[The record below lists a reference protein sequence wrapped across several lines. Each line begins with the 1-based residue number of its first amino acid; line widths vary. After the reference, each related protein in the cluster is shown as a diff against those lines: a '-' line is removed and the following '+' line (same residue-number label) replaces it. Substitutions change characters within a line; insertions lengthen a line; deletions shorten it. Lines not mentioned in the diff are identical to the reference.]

1 MVRIPAGPVRL
12 GMRVTPP
19 VPGFQPPVA
28 PGPPPG
34 GLHPTPG
41 GAPLDG
47 PGPGSALLPVGPGA
61 LPDHGAAP
69 GAGTHGGKPVPD
81 PLHPAR
87 DVTVSTFWLD
97 LTEVTRDQYALFLV
111 DTAYRPPYVDED
123 WAREGWNWDGPT
135 PPPGTGDHPVVLV
148 HWYDARAYC
157 AWAGKRL
164 PTEAEWQRA
173 ALGPASEERLFPWGN
188 AYDGARLNHGT
199 LLPPN
204 YDDSDGWERTSPV
217 GSFPAGASPEGVQDL
232 FGNAWEWVE
241 DVRVRGWEQ
250 VRTRDGG
257 PADATGALHDP
268 VAVGP
273 ALYAASRGGAFFFDL
288 RPNPSGERSA
298 FLAELRRKSTGFR
311 CARDP

>member
-1 MVRIPAGPVRL
+1 MVRIPGGVVRL
-12 GMRVTPP
+12 GMRATPP
-19 VPGFQPPVA
+19 VPGFEPPVP
-28 PGPPPG
+28 PGPPAGGAGPG
-34 GLHPTPG
+34 GGPLHEGMRP
-41 GAPLDG
+41 D
-47 PGPGSALLPVGPGA
+47 GPGA
-61 LPDHGAAP
+61 LPDHGIAP
-69 GAGTHGGKPVPD
+69 GGAPTGGKPVPD
-81 PLHPAR
+81 PLNPPR

-97 LTEVTRDQYALFLV
+97 LTEVTRDQYAVFLR

-123 WAREGWNWDGPT
+123 WARDGWNWEGAT
-135 PPPGTGDHPVVLV
+135 PPRGTGDHPVVLI

-157 AWAGKRL
+157 AWADKRL
-164 PTEAEWQRA
+164 PTEAEWQLA
-173 ALGPASEERLFPWGN
+173 ALGPAQAERLFPWGDT
-188 AYDGARLNHGT
+188 YDGARLNHGT

-204 YDDSDGWERTSPV
+204 YDDSDGWERTAPV
-217 GSFPAGASPEGVQDL
+217 GSFPDGATPEGVQDL

-241 DVRVRGWEQ
+241 DVRGKGWEQ
-250 VRTRDGG
+250 VRTRDGARAGGSG
-257 PADATGALHDP
+257 PWNDP

>member
-1 MVRIPAGPVRL
+1 MRL

-19 VPGFQPPVA
+19 VPGFQPPLPPGAPPGRAPADGA
-28 PGPPPG
+28 PGP
-34 GLHPTPG
+34 
-41 GAPLDG
+41 
-47 PGPGSALLPVGPGA
+47 LPVGPGA
-61 LPDHGAAP
+61 LPDHGLAP
-69 GAGTHGGKPVPD
+69 GMATHGGKPVPD
-81 PLHPAR
+81 PLTPPR
-87 DVTVSTFWLD
+87 DVEVSAFWLD
-97 LTEVTRDQYALFLV
+97 LTEVTRDQYALFLQ
-111 DTAYRPPYVDED
+111 DTGYRPPYVDED
-123 WAREGWNWDGPT
+123 WARDGWNWTGPT

-148 HWYDARAYC
+148 NWHDARAYC
-157 AWAGKRL
+157 TWAGKRL
-164 PTEAEWQRA
+164 PTESEWQLA
-173 ALGPASEERLFPWGN
+173 ALGPAQAERLYPWGN
-188 AYDGARLNHGT
+188 DYDGARLNHGT

-250 VRTRDGG
+250 VRAREGAG
-257 PADATGALHDP
+257 PLHDP
-268 VAVGP
+268 VAMGP

-311 CARDP
+311 CARDA